1 MIKIS
6 RGVYGFIDENGTVQ
20 PKTARDGAFSASEDE
35 EARLVNLGVA
45 EYVGEEPRKEEKP
58 SEETPDETSEE
69 NTPGYVGEEPR
80 KETPSEETSEET
92 PEEDIPEIPDE
103 NPDEEPKAKKKPA
116 TKRR

>member
-6 RGVYGFIDENGTVQ
+6 RGVYGFIDENGTVR
-20 PKTARDGAFSASEDE
+20 PKTARDGAFSVSEDE

-58 SEETPDETSEE
+58 SEETP
-69 NTPGYVGEEPR
+69 
-80 KETPSEETSEET
+80 EET

-103 NPDEEPKAKKKPA
+103 NPDEEPKTKKKLQPKGG
-116 TKRR
+116 KRCI

>member
-6 RGVYGFIDENGTVQ
+6 RGVYGFIDENGTVR

-45 EYVGEEPRKEEKP
+45 EYVGEEPRKETP
-58 SEETPDETSEE
+58 SEETPDET
-69 NTPGYVGEEPR
+69 P
-80 KETPSEETSEET
+80 EET

-103 NPDEEPKAKKKPA
+103 NPDEEPKTKKKA
-116 TKRR
+116 TTNRR

>member
-6 RGVYGFIDENGTVQ
+6 RGVYGFIDENGTVR
-20 PKTARDGAFSASEDE
+20 PKTARDGAFSVSEDE

-58 SEETPDETSEE
+58 SEETPDET
-69 NTPGYVGEEPR
+69 P
-80 KETPSEETSEET
+80 EET

-103 NPDEEPKAKKKPA
+103 NPDEEPKTKKKA
-116 TKRR
+116 TTKRR

>member
-69 NTPGYVGEEPR
+69 NTPG
-80 KETPSEETSEET
+80 
-92 PEEDIPEIPDE
+92 IPDE
-103 NPDEEPKAKKKPA
+103 NPDEEPKAKKKP
-116 TKRR
+116 TSKRR

>member
-6 RGVYGFIDENGTVQ
+6 RGVYGFIDENGTVR

-58 SEETPDETSEE
+58 SEETPEE
-69 NTPGYVGEEPR
+69 A
-80 KETPSEETSEET
+80 
-92 PEEDIPEIPDE
+92 PEEDIPGIPDE
-103 NPDEEPKAKKKPA
+103 NPDEEPKAKKKA
-116 TKRR
+116 STKRR